1 MHPMC
6 RGGGTLLFQFYCKLK
21 LPLKIKLIQNN
32 FKKLLATDSQMKSL
46 SLTRDNNMLKTLK
59 AKLREYRMRP
69 F

>member
-1 MHPMC
+1 MLHFA
-6 RGGGTLLFQFYCKLK
+6 TKLK

-46 SLTRDNNMLKTLK
+46 SLTTGNNMLKTLK